1 MNLQFDFSTRL
12 DQNNRESEKII
23 CDHHHKFNGQCDTV
37 YQLLLQGHRLTV
49 IGVANSHKIGD
60 LRARLHTIRR
70 AGVNVKDEI
79 KEGGYKEYFL

>member
-1 MNLQFDFSTRL
+1 MILEFDFSTRL
-12 DQNNRESEKII
+12 DQNNRESEQII
-23 CDHHHKFNGQCDTV
+23 CEHHHKFNGQCKTV

-49 IGVANSHKIGD
+49 IGAAVNHGIGD

-79 KEGGYKEYFL
+79 KPGGFKEYFL